1 MNIQYLSSYLLV
13 YFYSTPP
20 VYFYS
25 AFDTTVGAGSKVD
38 QARRLKAL
46 EQENAKLLGY

>member
-1 MNIQYLSSYLLV
+1 MNIQYLSSYLL
-13 YFYSTPP
+13 

-38 QARRLKAL
+38 QARWLKEL
-46 EQENAKLLGY
+46 EQKNAKLLGY